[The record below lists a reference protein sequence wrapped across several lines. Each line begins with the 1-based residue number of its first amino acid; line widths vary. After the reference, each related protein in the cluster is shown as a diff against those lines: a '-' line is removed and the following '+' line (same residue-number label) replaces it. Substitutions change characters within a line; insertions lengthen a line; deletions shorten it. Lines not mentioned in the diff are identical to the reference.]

1 MSKQK
6 LELRELIEKLAARLA
21 VLRRYSFVIFVVFVA
36 ALYGFLLLRVSSLGS
51 AQPSQTAIDSQV
63 QAAAI
68 PHIDQK
74 VVQQLQSLQ
83 DNSVTVKALFN
94 QARSNP
100 FQE

>member
-1 MSKQK
+1 MTKK
-6 LELRELIEKLAARLA
+6 KFDPRELFEKLTALLSM
-21 VLRRYSFVIFVVFVA
+21 LRHYSFVIFVVFVA
-36 ALYGFLLLRVSSLGS
+36 ALYGFLLLRVSSLGN
-51 AQPSQTAIDSQV
+51 AQPSQTSIDSQV

-74 VVQQLQSLQ
+74 VVQQLKSLQ

>member
-1 MSKQK
+1 MNKQK
-6 LELRELIEKLAARLA
+6 LNPRLLIDKLAARLA
-21 VLRRYSFVIFVVFVA
+21 VLRRYSLVIFILFVA
-36 ALYGFLLLRVSSLGS
+36 VLYGFLLLRVNSLGN
-51 AQPSQTAIDSQV
+51 AQPSQTSIDSQV

-94 QARSNP
+94 QARNNP